1 MSSKFC
7 IECGETL
14 LEGAKF
20 CSGCGQKVETSAAV
34 ADNSEPEG
42 ATWIFSRHNTS
53 EYDNIKEDLRNHLEN
68 HRLRVVRKYF
78 AKGLELHFP
87 EVLEEKLMG
96 DDDEKGNFIFW
107 EYKVATQYKG
117 LQPLYE
123 DIGGSNA
130 RDFAFLTENH
140 LVLIN
145 DSVIF
150 NYDAKNKDFFKAIKW
165 EQIDQIVV
173 ALDSYVER
181 GFGTIV
187 KWHWR
192 LQFQLSNGQVYERY
206 LYIGTDEK
214 GYNDNIDSSLKIFGQ
229 LGYLC
234 SQKGKNHAIRF
245 VEGSST
251 LNDLTPRF
259 SYGLF
264 KEIGD

>member
-1 MSSKFC
+1 MSPKFC

-14 LEGAKF
+14 LEVAKF
-20 CSGCGQKVETSAAV
+20 CSGCGDKVETSAAV
-34 ADNSEPEG
+34 AENSEPEG

-68 HRLRVVRKYF
+68 HKIGQVRKYF

-107 EYKVATQYKG
+107 EYNIATQYKK
-117 LQPLYE
+117 LQY
-123 DIGGSNA
+123 DGIGGIGDS
-130 RDFAFLTENH
+130 DFAFLTENH
-140 LVLIN
+140 LVLIS
-145 DSVIF
+145 DAVAFFKSSV
-150 NYDAKNKDFFKAIKW
+150 KDKDYFKAIKW
-165 EQIDQIVV
+165 EQIDQIVAAV
-173 ALDSYVER
+173 DSYVTR

-187 KWHWR
+187 EWHWR

-206 LYIGTDEK
+206 LYIGMDEK

-234 SQKGKNHAIRF
+234 SQKGKNHVIRF

-251 LNDLTPRF
+251 LNDLTLRF

>member
-68 HRLRVVRKYF
+68 HKIKEVRKYF

-87 EVLEEKLMG
+87 EVLNEKLMG

-107 EYKVATQYKG
+107 EYKIATKYKG
-117 LQPLYE
+117 LHQLNE
-123 DIGGSNA
+123 DIGWGN

-145 DSVIF
+145 DIINM
-150 NYDAKNKDFFKAIKW
+150 NYVAKNKDLFKAIKW

-173 ALDSYVER
+173 ALDSYVEQ
-181 GFGTIV
+181 GFRTIV
-187 KWHWR
+187 EWHWR

-206 LYIGTDEK
+206 LYIGMNEK
-214 GYNDNIDSSLKIFGQ
+214 GYNDNIDSSQNMLGQ

-234 SQKGKNHAIRF
+234 SQKGKNHVIRF